1 MQVMWTGADATAL
14 RNAIGISQ
22 SQFATVSGV
31 SVPTV
36 KKWAQRGNF
45 LKLSDEFAAIM
56 DTMLARATPE
66 QVERFS
72 IATGRKSSTSG
83 PTEQAAAMWTASTAD
98 CATAA
103 ADLTRKD
110 LMLDRRQATQ
120 TLLGVALGANLLEHV
135 ERWLFS
141 PDLGRVRESGTGIGL
156 QEVEQLENV
165 ARAFRSWD
173 DKYGGGLRRK
183 AVVGQ
188 LSEVNDLLLV
198 RQTPEVAQ
206 RLRAVMAQLAET
218 AATMSWDSGQ
228 HAMAQQYYGLA
239 ARAASIA
246 GDEAFCAHSLAGMAR
261 QLLCMDSTV
270 GAADALELIRIAQER
285 GAGRLGATVEAMLYT
300 REAWA
305 YGRLGRPSAF
315 QRACE
320 KARERFAVTDPQNDP
335 FWINYFDAAELAGTI
350 GGRLL
355 EMARR
360 TPVYAA
366 EAADQIIVA
375 IEMRDPERLRS
386 SALDKL
392 GLVEAR
398 VIQGE
403 LEEACRVA
411 HSALETVEKTTSDR
425 VRVKAVEVLDCTERV
440 KSVPVV
446 AELRDRLRP
455 LVVA

>member
-1 MQVMWTGADATAL
+1 MQVRWTGADATAL
-14 RNAIGISQ
+14 RDALGVSQ
-22 SQFATVSGV
+22 SRFAATSGV

-45 LKLSDEFAAIM
+45 LKLSAEFAAIM
-56 DTMLARATPE
+56 DTMLARATPD
-66 QVERFS
+66 QLERFL
-72 IATGRKSSTSG
+72 IATGRKSSASG
-83 PTEQAAAMWTASTAD
+83 PTEMAVAWTASNAD
-98 CATAA
+98 FTTAA

-120 TLLGVALGANLLEHV
+120 ALLGVALGANLLEHV

-141 PDLGRVRESGTGIGL
+141 PDAGPVPQGGMGIGL

-165 ARAFRSWD
+165 ARAFRAWD

-188 LSEVNDLLLV
+188 LSEVNELLLE
-198 RQTPEVAQ
+198 RQSPEVAR
-206 RLRAVMAQLAET
+206 RLRGVMAQLAET

-228 HAMAQQYYGLA
+228 HALAQQYYALA

-261 QLLCMDSTV
+261 QLLCMDSSA
-270 GAADALELIRIAQER
+270 GAGDALELIRIAQER
-285 GAGRLGATVEAMLYT
+285 GEGRLGATVEAMLYT

-320 KARERFAVTDPQNDP
+320 KAWERFAEADPAADP

-360 TPVYAA
+360 TPTYAMEAA
-366 EAADQIIVA
+366 EQITVA
-375 IEMRDPERLRS
+375 IEMRRPDRLRS
-386 SALDKL
+386 SALDQL

-403 LEEACRVA
+403 LEEACRVG
-411 HSALETVEKTTSDR
+411 HSALEAVEKTKSDR
-425 VRVKAVEVLDCTERV
+425 VRVKALEVLDRTESV
-440 KSVPVV
+440 KGVSVV

-455 LVVA
+455 LVAT